1 MDIEALERLKREVL
15 DKRRNNKNEDERK
28 ALFAEYSRVLYKIKY
43 YNNEDF
49 KNKVLQRNKEYSKTH
64 DRSQYYK
71 DYYKKQKEEYNILC
85 C

>member
-28 ALFAEYSRVLYKIKY
+28 ALFAEYSRLHYKIKY
-43 YNNEDF
+43 YKNEDF
-49 KNKVLQRNKEYSKTH
+49 KNNEIIRNKEYSKTH
-64 DRSQYYK
+64 DRSQYFK